1 MNRSWVIGFAFL
13 FLICA
18 CTPGQAGFYQDT
30 YPGNLGDAQYIHR
43 AQEGPLTLAVYGG
56 KLEPYNG
63 ADWYLSSGF
72 KTLLNVLIELDEP
85 EEGERWLESLSI
97 DVDVDIPG
105 SSFQFLNSS
114 GSQWE
119 LASKDRNIRWV
130 SLLGEIQTDP
140 NLTDR
145 TAIITLTGEV
155 SFREREQGLFRRA
168 KTRTAHIDEDIT
180 VPIRPFE

>member
-97 DVDVDIPG
+97 DVEIPG
-105 SSFQFLNSS
+105 IAFQAINHS
-114 GSQWE
+114 GSRWE
-119 LASKDRNIRWV
+119 LINKDRNISWV
-130 SLLGEIQTDP
+130 VLQGQADTDS
-140 NLTDR
+140 NSAVRD
-145 TAIITLTGEV
+145 AIITLTGEV
-155 SFREREQGLFRRA
+155 SYREREQGLFRRA
-168 KTRTAHIDEDIT
+168 KTRTIQINEEIA
-180 VPIRPFE
+180 VPIRP